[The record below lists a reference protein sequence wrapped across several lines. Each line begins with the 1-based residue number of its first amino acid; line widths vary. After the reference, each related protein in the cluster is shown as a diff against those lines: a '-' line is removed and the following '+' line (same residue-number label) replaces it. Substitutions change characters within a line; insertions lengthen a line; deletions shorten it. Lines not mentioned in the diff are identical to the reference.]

1 MSSSRTP
8 PRSPQDIEQAREE
21 ANISSES
28 MGAIYPV
35 NSLMNLDSSSAK
47 QGLESGASL
56 SVWWDEPEDQDA
68 ENPINWPTTKKWANI
83 LTISFMSFLVPLV
96 SSVVAPA
103 VELISADFHTSST
116 TFPTFV
122 LSIFVLGFAV
132 GPLILPPL
140 SELYGRVIVYNVTNV
155 LFVGFTI
162 LCALSHN
169 EAMLLSFRFLSG
181 FAGVATISIGPASI
195 ADIMPRE
202 KRGKAVSLW
211 AVGTVVAPMV
221 GTIIGGYVA
230 EVLGWRWIFWIISI
244 IAGVVTIV
252 ALAILR
258 ETYPPVLLERKASR
272 LRKETGNPNYRSK
285 FASDMGL
292 QELIVRSIMRP
303 SKMLLLCPIVTASC
317 VYICV
322 LYSIIYI
329 FFSTFSI
336 IFKQVYDFSTFDSG
350 LVFIGC
356 GVGTL
361 LGLVY
366 LGYFSDKTLEK
377 RARAE
382 RMITPE
388 DRLPFLVT
396 VPGAL
401 SFSLGIFLY
410 GWGVEKHVHWA
421 VAQVGTAMTGF
432 GYILIFTAVQT
443 YLMDA
448 FEHHTASVNGAN
460 AALRGLAGA
469 LIPLGGL
476 DLYKTLGWG
485 WGNSLLAF
493 VALALAPLLWILAV
507 HGAKIRGTRLCRSN
521 F

>member
-1 MSSSRTP
+1 MSTLRFP
-8 PRSPQDIEQAREE
+8 PGSLQDIEQAGKEG
-21 ANISSES
+21 NTNVES
-28 MGAIYPV
+28 VGATH
-35 NSLMNLDSSSAK
+35 
-47 QGLESGASL
+47 QLESGVSL
-56 SVWWDEPEDQDA
+56 SVWWDEPEDQDP
-68 ENPINWPTTKKWANI
+68 ENPMNWPSTKKWANI
-83 LTISFMSFLVPLV
+83 LTISVMSFLVPLV

-103 VELISADFHTSST
+103 VELILADFHSSST

-140 SELYGRVIVYNVTNV
+140 SELYGRVIVYNITGV

-162 LCALSHN
+162 LCALSHS

-211 AVGTVVAPMV
+211 AVGTVVGPMV
-221 GTIIGGYVA
+221 GPIIGGYVA

-244 IAGVVTIV
+244 IAGLVTIV

-258 ETYPPVLLERKASR
+258 ETYPPVLLERKARR
-272 LRKETGNPNYRSK
+272 LRKETGNLNYRSRL
-285 FASDMGL
+285 ASHLGL
-292 QELIVRSIMRP
+292 QALLIQSIMRP
-303 SKMLLLCPIVTASC
+303 SKMLLLCPVVTASC
-317 VYICV
+317 VYVCV

-336 IFKQVYDFSTFDSG
+336 IFQQVYDFSTFDSG
-350 LVFIGC
+350 LVFIAC
-356 GVGTL
+356 GIGTL
-361 LGLVY
+361 SGLVY
-366 LGYFSDKTLEK
+366 LAYFSDKTLEK
-377 RARAE
+377 RARTA

-388 DRLPFLVT
+388 DRLPFLIT
-396 VPGAL
+396 VPGSL

-410 GWGVEKHVHWA
+410 GWGVEKHIHW
-421 VAQVGTAMTGF
+421 VVPQVGTAMTGF

-443 YLMDA
+443 YLIDA
-448 FEHHTASVNGAN
+448 FENYSASVNGAN

-469 LIPLGGL
+469 LIPLSGL
-476 DLYKTLGWG
+476 NLYKTLGWG
-485 WGNSLLAF
+485 WGNSLLALIAF
-493 VALALAPLLWILAV
+493 ALAPLLWILAA
-507 HGAKIRGTRLCRSN
+507 HGAKIRRIRLCSLK